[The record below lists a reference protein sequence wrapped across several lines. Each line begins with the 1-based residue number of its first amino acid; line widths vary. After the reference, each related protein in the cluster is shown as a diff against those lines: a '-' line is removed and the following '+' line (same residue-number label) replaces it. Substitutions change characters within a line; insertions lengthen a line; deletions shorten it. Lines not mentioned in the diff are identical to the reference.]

1 MRDLR
6 PMRTKLL
13 LLGAAIFLM
22 RGLAAG
28 ATIIDY
34 LPTRD
39 SFMRGT
45 PTDLH
50 GSSPNGRASKAFLD
64 FYISDYDR
72 TAITAAI
79 QGELGHAVTFEDMEH
94 VEVSLNFFSNDF
106 QGYQPTALSRPAV
119 FQGTED
125 WVEGSDTT
133 FGATKG
139 FAVYDPND
147 PSNNRTWKNIA
158 GADVAFLNLDKVE
171 NAAFEE
177 WGGAPYT
184 YREWILDDAVAFAY
198 LTDPLSLGLFL
209 NASDQG
215 NVGNELAQYN
225 NTEIYSR
232 ETTAPERQP
241 FLRLTVIP
249 EPATSWLVGVGL
261 LLLARRRRSF
271 AAAALA
277 PERAD

>member
-1 MRDLR
+1 
-6 PMRTKLL
+6 MRTKLL

-39 SFMRGT
+39 SFMRGN

-50 GSSPNGRASKAFLD
+50 GTSPNGRASKAFLD

-72 TAITAAI
+72 TAINAAI
-79 QGELGHAVTFEDMEH
+79 EAELGHPLMFEDMEN
-94 VEVSLNFFSNDF
+94 VELSLNFFSNDF

-119 FQGTED
+119 FQGTEE
-125 WVEGSDTT
+125 WIEGTDAT
-133 FGATKG
+133 FGATKML
-139 FAVYDPND
+139 AAYDPND
-147 PSNNRTWKNIA
+147 PSQNRSWKNIA
-158 GADVAFLNLDKVE
+158 GVDVAFLNLDKVE

-177 WGGAPYT
+177 WGGSPYT

-215 NVGNELAQYN
+215 NAGNELAQYN

-232 ETTAPERQP
+232 ETSAVERQP
-241 FLRLTVIP
+241 FLELTVIP
-249 EPATSWLVGVGL
+249 EPASTALLGIGVAL
-261 LLLARRRRSF
+261 MARRRGAI
-271 AAAALA
+271 AAAQQGLVS
-277 PERAD
+277 